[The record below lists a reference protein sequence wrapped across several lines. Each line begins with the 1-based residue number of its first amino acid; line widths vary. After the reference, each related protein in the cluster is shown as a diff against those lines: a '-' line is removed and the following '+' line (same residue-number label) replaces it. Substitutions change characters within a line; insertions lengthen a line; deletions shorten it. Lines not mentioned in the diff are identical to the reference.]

1 MCANAFSLILISGL
15 SKVSCRIHVN
25 YNIVTKWRLFSN
37 ATGQQRSHLSSE
49 ERVELTSEVSLT
61 CEVCKD
67 FARKNFAWIY

>member
-1 MCANAFSLILISGL
+1 MALAASPL
-15 SKVSCRIHVN
+15 SSVADGSAERGVLPPGAERAPSN
-25 YNIVTKWRLFSN
+25 LSN

-49 ERVELTSEVSLT
+49 ERAELRSEVSLA